1 MQRSS
6 TTFKRSKHSVVSKD
20 KYCKIWLSL
29 YSMVF
34 VRFAWC
40 CGKMYCSLHL
50 FSYRGSRKESAILR
64 WKWSLPY
71 VWKRSTPFETL
82 YLLRLFYDL
91 LCQSHPTT
99 WCEIGLT
106 WLRSFA
112 HWLVLVLNWSY
123 SVCRAKDVKI
133 RFKRAFVVGNAIF
146 IHCKG
151 WMSRWVRID
160 HFTVVCSAT
169 WSF

>member
-99 WCEIGLT
+99 WCEISLT

-112 HWLVLVLNWSY
+112 HWLVLVWTGHT
-123 SVCRAKDVKI
+123 
-133 RFKRAFVVGNAIF
+133 AFVGQ
-146 IHCKG
+146 K
-151 WMSRWVRID
+151 MSKFDLKELLLLVMLSS
-160 HFTVVCSAT
+160 FTVKAGCHVG
-169 WSF
+169 WE